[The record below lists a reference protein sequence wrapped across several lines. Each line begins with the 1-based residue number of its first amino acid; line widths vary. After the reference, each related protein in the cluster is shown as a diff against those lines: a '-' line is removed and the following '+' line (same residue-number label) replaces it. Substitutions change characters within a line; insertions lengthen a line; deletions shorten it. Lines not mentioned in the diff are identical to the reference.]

1 MNPIQDEE
9 EAANAAAVMPPP
21 GEAPPDAPLMD
32 EGEAGPPVDP
42 QAAETEEPAAE
53 GQPASPKQQKI
64 FEVMVTQ
71 AFKLVT
77 SDDGIEALVSA
88 VKAKGAE
95 EAVASVVSQ
104 VLLGSEQAAEKSG
117 VDIPED
123 VLLAAAQPLVAVLL
137 ATLERSGF
145 VKDPEAAASQTM
157 ALAQQLMR
165 QGEGAE
171 PNEGDESG
179 GQIPPPGGAQ
189 PPME

>member
-1 MNPIQDEE
+1 
-9 EAANAAAVMPPP
+9 
-21 GEAPPDAPLMD
+21 MD